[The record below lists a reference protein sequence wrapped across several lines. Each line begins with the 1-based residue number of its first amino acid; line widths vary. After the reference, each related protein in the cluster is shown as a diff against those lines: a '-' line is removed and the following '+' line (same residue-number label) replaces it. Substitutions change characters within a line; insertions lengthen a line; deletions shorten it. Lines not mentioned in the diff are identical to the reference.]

1 MHIPRTLLELH
12 RGLVPGG
19 WLTESLHAPS
29 FTWGEFRL
37 SFPRPKLFRIFVFLN
52 GMALHFSGKVI
63 SLGTVAESCQ
73 TSAGMRIALR
83 RAGFTAVSFRQ
94 EERRFFV
101 EARREGAP
109 RAAEPVALASVA

>member
-12 RGLVPGG
+12 RGLVPG
-19 WLTESLHAPS
+19 
-29 FTWGEFRL
+29 WGEFRL
-37 SFPRPKLFRIFVFLN
+37 SFPAPNKAYSRILVFLN
-52 GMALHFSGKVI
+52 GIGSSSFGNVI
-63 SLGTVAESCQ
+63 SLGRVAESCQ

-83 RAGFTAVSFRQ
+83 RAGFTAASFCQ

-109 RAAEPVALASVA
+109 SGQPGRWRWRSVA

>member
-1 MHIPRTLLELH
+1 LELH

-37 SFPRPKLFRIFVFLN
+37 SFPRPKQSLFRIFVFLN

-63 SLGTVAESCQ
+63 LLGTVAESGQ